1 MQKKKT
7 PKKQTGK
14 KPQSPYW
21 KRKINKCCKD
31 AGTYRPELEVVIDQ
45 LADVMRRRDKAVKKF
60 KDEGEQFIVEYENT
74 KGAVNATKN
83 PLVQQINDLDALA
96 LNFWRELGITPRALK
111 SLGEDAVKK
120 NGKKSLGEMLAEIE
134 EQ

>member
-1 MQKKKT
+1 MQKKNN

-31 AGTYRPELEVVIDQ
+31 AGTYRPDIEPIIDQ
-45 LADVMRRRDKAVKKF
+45 LADVMRRRDKAVKQF

-74 KGAVNATKN
+74 KGAVNPSKN

-96 LNFWRELGITPRALK
+96 LSFWRELGITPRALK
-111 SLGEDAVKK
+111 GLGEDAVKK
-120 NGKKSLGEMLAEIE
+120 NGKKSLSEMLAEL
-134 EQ
+134 

>member
-1 MQKKKT
+1 MQKKNN
-7 PKKQTGK
+7 PKKQTSK

-31 AGTYRPELEVVIDQ
+31 AGTYRPDIEPIIDQ
-45 LADVMRRRDKAVKKF
+45 LADVMRRRDKAVKQF

-74 KGAVNATKN
+74 KGAVNPSKN

-96 LNFWRELGITPRALK
+96 LSFWRELGITPRALK
-111 SLGEDAVKK
+111 GLGEDAVKK
-120 NGKKSLGEMLAEIE
+120 NGKKSLSEMLE
-134 EQ
+134 EL

>member
-1 MQKKKT
+1 MQKKKN

-31 AGTYRPELEVVIDQ
+31 AGTYRPDIEPIIDQ
-45 LADVMRRRDKAVKKF
+45 LADVMRRRDKAVKQF

-74 KGAVNATKN
+74 KGAVNPSKN

-96 LNFWRELGITPRALK
+96 LSFWRELGITPRALK
-111 SLGEDAVKK
+111 GLGEDAVKK
-120 NGKKSLGEMLAEIE
+120 NGKKSLSEMLE
-134 EQ
+134 EL

>member
-1 MQKKKT
+1 MQKKNN

-31 AGTYRPELEVVIDQ
+31 AGTYRPDIEPIIDQ
-45 LADVMRRRDKAVKKF
+45 LADVMRRRDKAVKQF

-74 KGAVNATKN
+74 KGAVNPSKN

-96 LNFWRELGITPRALK
+96 LSFWRELGITPRALK
-111 SLGEDAVKK
+111 GLGEDAVKK
-120 NGKKSLGEMLAEIE
+120 NGKKSLSEMLE
-134 EQ
+134 EL